1 MKPFKLFMNEE
12 KELLLMSAASD
23 RYEREVA
30 EYINDIP
37 GVDALRPTVSTKY
50 SDIQLEYKGKKAWLE
65 VKMSHTDNLGNPRV
79 SYIKGNWDAAKPL
92 DPVKKF
98 AIEYLSKSAQTK
110 KFLKEMSDA
119 SNIPVNKMILPSTK
133 GLLKQEGAVP
143 YVVVADFFKDRSQ
156 YILDVKNVDLGKLVT
171 EHYLKGKAEPAYY
184 MQAGD
189 DFYMIGNKNPLDL
202 PKDIPVLSG
211 SGTFRMRIGVRSAR
225 SAFYE
230 IQPEIKILDMPKSPY
245 SALARENG
253 KKKNPFYA

>member
-1 MKPFKLFMNEE
+1 
-12 KELLLMSAASD
+12 MSAASD
-23 RYEREVA
+23 RYENEVA
-30 EYINDIP
+30 DYLDSLG
-37 GVDALRPTVSTKY
+37 GVSAIRPAVSTKY
-50 SDIQLEYKGKKAWLE
+50 SDIIIEYGGKKAWLE
-65 VKMSHTDNLGNPRV
+65 VKMNHTDNLGNTRV
-79 SYIKGNWDAAKPL
+79 SYIKGKWDAAKPL
-92 DPVKKF
+92 DPVKNF

-119 SNIPVNKMILPSTK
+119 SGIPVNKMILPSTK

-143 YVVVADFFKDRSQ
+143 YVVVADFFKDKSQ

-189 DFYMIGNKNPLDL
+189 DFYMIGNKNPLGL
-202 PKDIPVLSG
+202 PRDIPKLSG
-211 SGTFRMRIGVRSAR
+211 KGTFRMRIGVRSAK

-245 SALARENG
+245 SVFGKNG
-253 KKKNPFYA
+253 KKNPFYA